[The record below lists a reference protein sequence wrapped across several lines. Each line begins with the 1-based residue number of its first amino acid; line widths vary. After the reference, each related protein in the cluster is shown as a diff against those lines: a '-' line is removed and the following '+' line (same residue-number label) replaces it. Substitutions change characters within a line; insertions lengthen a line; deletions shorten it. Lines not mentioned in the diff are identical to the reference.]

1 MCSEL
6 CTLEEEVEVIASRTT
21 QAALLEGLQPVEV
34 IGCSQVA
41 RLVMEEDVASFLYEL
56 GWYFGGGIS
65 RQMDDT
71 AELNVVSAT
80 RLKCLL
86 IFSVERSWC
95 AVVRK
100 LLDVTLE
107 GQNIDTSI
115 ARLSKILRND
125 VSLLHRAVRRKS
137 RNMVELL
144 LAYVP
149 SSISTETIKNAGDTE
164 KSGNS
169 MQFNSQWS
177 TLFRPDISGP
187 AGLTPLHV
195 AASMEDGEDIVDALT
210 NDLFQVGL
218 HAWMNKRD
226 DSGRTPLQY
235 AMMGNHIKS
244 IELVSCKVAALAGTS
259 HQVCI
264 SIPPDSLLQTLDQRS
279 SRDVHD
285 GSRGF
290 SSLQLAEWVDSGTAP
305 VKNLSINKTLA
316 PCRVH
321 ARRAHFGGISGPAF
335 KPFLLS
341 LVAIATVCVCVCILI
356 RTPPS
361 IRFVMQPFRWE
372 GVDGGPR

>member
-1 MCSEL
+1 MLPNFNLMSMF
-6 CTLEEEVEVIASRTT
+6 V
-21 QAALLEGLQPVEV
+21 Q
-34 IGCSQVA
+34 
-41 RLVMEEDVASFLYEL
+41 
-56 GWYFGGGIS
+56 
-65 RQMDDT
+65 
-71 AELNVVSAT
+71 VSAT

-210 NDLFQVGL
+210 NDLFQVGIYCSFS
-218 HAWMNKRD
+218 MD
-226 DSGRTPLQY
+226 MCRTVHVQ
-235 AMMGNHIKS
+235 GIKVRLGAFGE
-244 IELVSCKVAALAGTS
+244 ELLC
-259 HQVCI
+259 Q
-264 SIPPDSLLQTLDQRS
+264 
-279 SRDVHD
+279 
-285 GSRGF
+285 
-290 SSLQLAEWVDSGTAP
+290 
-305 VKNLSINKTLA
+305 
-316 PCRVH
+316 
-321 ARRAHFGGISGPAF
+321 
-335 KPFLLS
+335 
-341 LVAIATVCVCVCILI
+341 
-356 RTPPS
+356 
-361 IRFVMQPFRWE
+361 
-372 GVDGGPR
+372 